1 MLSDNQITGQV
12 CACTHTNHIMLCT
25 VQCTPVKL
33 RYRRPAYSIS
43 ELTVSTKMDRLVLD
57 A

>member
-12 CACTHTNHIMLCT
+12 CACTYTNHIMLCT